1 MSNIRLR
8 LQFDDD
14 QKYWLYIDLEM
25 IKTIQDVIDDIN
37 QKYSVDCDKLLLDD
51 AQLFSKE
58 TVKILQDKDVI
69 QYESHTNSINL

>member
-14 QKYWLYIDLEM
+14 QKYWLYLDLEK

-69 QYESHTNSINL
+69 QYESHTNSINP